1 MLTVRRL
8 EKTDV
13 DLEIFKTLRLEA
25 LKTHPEAYAS
35 GYDDWVTLDQSGW
48 YARMDDV
55 FIQVAFNQND
65 PIGMMAVHVS
75 PRSRFAH
82 RGTMVMVYLRDTA
95 RGSGAAKAM
104 LDACARCAKDAGLT
118 QLELSVS
125 AANARAQGFYL
136 REGFVQFGR
145 LPNGYCHDNVLTDD
159 IMMWRPI
166 P

>member
-55 FIQVAFNQND
+55 FIQVAFNDEN
-65 PIGMMAVHVS
+65 PVGMMAVYFT
-75 PRSRFAH
+75 PRARVAH
-82 RGTMVMVYLRDTA
+82 RGTMVMVYLKKAA

-104 LDACARCAKDAGLT
+104 LDACIEDAREAGLT

-125 AANARAQGFYL
+125 AENERAHAFYL
-136 REGFVQFGR
+136 KEGFAEIGR
-145 LPNGYCHDNVLTDD
+145 VPNGYNHDNVLTDD
-159 IMMWRPI
+159 ILMWRPI